1 MNAGGETADQFVRM
15 NLQGIEIAANVAL
28 KAGGMASK
36 SLAVTLYAILTDRK
50 KVKGKARLNTMLK
63 SGKELKVFAIQYDDL
78 KLFVKE
84 AKRYGVMYCV
94 LKEKHKRNGICDILV
109 RAEDAAKITRI
120 IDKFELATVDTKML
134 NDKTAEMMNQEAMK
148 NVPPLGDKEHDEMVR
163 QMMESMKQEKDGQNP
178 SKARTKKDATQ
189 FEHTSTKAKKG
200 FDTIKPER
208 PSVRDELRKIKQRR
222 TRKARYKNQKQKQ
235 KAR

>member
-94 LKEKHKRNGICDILV
+94 LKEKHRRNGICDILV

-120 IDKFELATVDTKML
+120 IDKFELATVDTKTL

-189 FEHTSTKAKKG
+189 FEHTSTKPKKR
-200 FDTIKPER
+200 I
-208 PSVRDELRKIKQRR
+208 
-222 TRKARYKNQKQKQ
+222 RYY
-235 KAR
+235 